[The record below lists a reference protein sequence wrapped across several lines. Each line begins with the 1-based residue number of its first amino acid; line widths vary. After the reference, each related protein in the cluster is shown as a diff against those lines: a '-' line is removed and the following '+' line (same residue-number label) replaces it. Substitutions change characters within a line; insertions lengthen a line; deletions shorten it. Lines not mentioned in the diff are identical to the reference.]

1 MAIGSN
7 SCDPAAS
14 AAGTGDSC
22 VSVQV
27 HEYRGGS
34 YGCRSASVVQEV
46 EVGVRLNGQLAYEIN
61 CSPWNVRECVAGSLF
76 FRGAIGAASDMK
88 AFSYED
94 GIASVETAEVA
105 GDSLQVG
112 GAHRNRR
119 RPSPLPREAY
129 PCRLTA
135 DEVNGLIGLLEDG
148 SHLFHR
154 TGGVHSAAVAT
165 RSGVVARQEDVSRQA
180 ALDKLMGACLLEGI
194 DPAGMFLLFS
204 GRMPHSIVSR
214 VVLMGCPVVISPGAP
229 TDLSLEL
236 AHRCG
241 VTLVGFAKNGCFNAY
256 THIDRVVADD
266 RPSPR
271 KAG

>member
-7 SCDPAAS
+7 SRDAAAN

-22 VSVQV
+22 VNVQV
-27 HEYRGGS
+27 HEYRGGA
-34 YGCRSASVVQEV
+34 YGCRFASVVQEI
-46 EVGVRLNGQLAYEIN
+46 EVGVRLDGELAYEIN
-61 CSPWNVRECVAGSLF
+61 CSPWNVRECVVGSLF
-76 FRGAIGAASDMK
+76 FRGAIRSASDVA

-94 GIASVETAEVA
+94 GVASVETVEAA
-105 GDSLQVG
+105 GRSPRAVG
-112 GAHRNRR
+112 APWNRHR
-119 RPSPLPREAY
+119 PEPLPCEAP

-135 DEVNGLIGLLEDG
+135 DEVNRLIGLLEDG

-165 RSGVVARQEDVSRQA
+165 RDGVVVRQEDVSRQA

-194 DPAGMFLLFS
+194 NPAGMFLLFS

-236 AHRCG
+236 AHQCG

-256 THIDRVVADD
+256 THIERVVAHG